1 MTGGSTSVLSSPTK
15 VPYPPSSTSPS
26 NDNPFNKALRERE
39 RRRNAS
45 FPAQNGA
52 SIYRRSHSHKVSHSS
67 SSQRRTTLG
76 QIFTNSDISSDEE
89 SPKHRDDTVAVTP
102 GGTAP
107 GRRKSPV
114 STAGSFALTM
124 PPIPIPIE
132 SRASPETC
140 CRQRRSSSPHTSS
153 SGDSSSS
160 ALTATRAREVI
171 IPTSASAGIGRKVA
185 ASLQIFKETAVGTPE
200 EELASV
206 SIEHH
211 TVASHRASTI
221 KGKAPAIISPP
232 VCSVNGVEEVREAQ
246 FVSRAD
252 WPDRKP
258 STANKRTKSFLVERV
273 DVRDGKGD
281 GQAKEHHERKGSMS
295 GGAGIILD
303 DLLDDDPRGRSW
315 QRQDDMIPSVFESS
329 VSRSP
334 DVSRHSRAARRESPG
349 RVVYTTSPRAPSS
362 QSAGED
368 NSSLST
374 TPTSR
379 PQNKQ
384 APVTP
389 WSARHPSTSSVLLR
403 SDSNQTLGATPRA
416 SRPRPSV
423 SRTTSSNKVPATEVI
438 LDLPAKLSIK
448 SPTAVEHVLDAT
460 PTSHSQ
466 PLPTSPIP
474 TRPAQPSPYAIYS
487 DSSEWETTSM
497 TSSFSDAS
505 TLSRSRPTSVS
516 APSGRAS
523 IENPEFGDVSDE
535 EEKGGNGVI
544 DAQDELD
551 SLDIDGALPSVPLRP
566 FRNQVGGHSAIYKF
580 TKRAVCK
587 PLVSRENLFYE
598 AVEKDAPPL
607 LGFIPRYL
615 GVMLVNYRR
624 PRRPSHPSTPA
635 LVPDQLGSTT
645 DTNHSVS
652 PTRPPAQKA
661 VSAELPIIRR
671 SPDTHSTDDELPE
684 VALDSN
690 THMVPTW
697 MLRGWGGSALRAH
710 YSTGSIDKAAKSTPE
725 LAYGVPNAKAPP
737 LTTTGLQ
744 LGNSM
749 SAASS
754 PLARQFITADRNGN
768 HSTDAPTPANSPDTH
783 IGTRG
788 LPPHLSARLEDTQS
802 EGNMDTIR
810 PSFLRHCESHQGF
823 VGRVSPESR
832 CFDGMG
838 FTTVNTRL
846 KDHIFRDVLKKFR
859 RRAAASIAGV
869 RTEDEGDVAD
879 GEGEGAAGRLKR
891 RGRFRRKRLEEVGL
905 RKTCKTPATPST
917 SFEISTSPL
926 LRRVHS
932 DGVLNPQTII
942 KGSPEQGQPEIKRGR
957 SDSISVFSLEDDR
970 QESAPP
976 ALSQSTR
983 MLRSRSRSLGPSR
996 SRFAATAAPEPL
1008 QHEPNIPEST
1018 TPPSPQ
1024 NSLLQPAITR
1034 QEHFILL
1041 EDLTGRLK
1049 NPSVLDLKMG
1059 TRQYGVDATA
1069 AKKKSQRKKCDR
1081 TTSRTLGARVCG
1093 MQVWNTQAQSYTTQ
1107 NKYTGREI
1115 RTEDFQHALASF
1127 FHDGERLLVYH
1138 IPPLLYKLCA
1148 LARIIHRLKG
1158 YRFYGCSLLF
1168 IYDGDRDA
1176 QDGYAR
1182 YVSEKPSSRTKRGE
1196 SLDRENGRAAEAGTT
1211 RKTLRRTASEDV
1223 LDGSPA
1229 KRNHHDKRKRGE
1241 VNIRLVDF
1249 AHTITNKEYTVVP
1262 PDYEDDQP
1270 KGKGYGTTVDPSGRL
1285 YARFPPHRP
1294 EEPDYGFLFGIKN
1307 LCSTLR
1313 SIWDEERARRHK
1325 AARDSDH
1332 RSNIDQ
1338 LPALSIEGKQI
1349 FDEIFGTSHRS
1360 GDTSVDPGMLST

>member
-1 MTGGSTSVLSSPTK
+1 MTGGPTSVLSSPTK
-15 VPYPPSSTSPS
+15 VPYPPSSASPS
-26 NDNPFNKALRERE
+26 NDNPLNKALRERE

-45 FPAQNGA
+45 FPAQNGV
-52 SIYRRSHSHKVSHSS
+52 STYHRSHSHKVSHPL
-67 SSQRRTTLG
+67 SSQRRTALDRG
-76 QIFTNSDISSDEE
+76 FPPSDVSSDED
-89 SPKHRDDTVAVTP
+89 SPKYRGNTVAVTP
-102 GGTAP
+102 GGAAP
-107 GRRKSPV
+107 GRQRSPV

-124 PPIPIPIE
+124 PPVPIPIE
-132 SRASPETC
+132 PRASPEA
-140 CRQRRSSSPHTSS
+140 RRRRRRSSSPNGSS

-160 ALTATRAREVI
+160 ALTATRTREVI
-171 IPTSASAGIGRKVA
+171 VPTSASAGIGRKVA
-185 ASLQIFKETAVGTPE
+185 ASLQIFKETTSGTPE

-232 VCSVNGVEEVREAQ
+232 LCSVDGVEEVREAQ

-258 STANKRTKSFLVERV
+258 SVANKRTKSFLVERI

-281 GQAKEHHERKGSMS
+281 GQAKDHHERRGSMS
-295 GGAGIILD
+295 DRAGIILD

-315 QRQDDMIPSVFESS
+315 QRQDDTLPSVFESS

-334 DVSRHSRAARRESPG
+334 DVPRHSRVARQSPS
-349 RVVYTTSPRAPSS
+349 RVVYTTSPRPLSA

-379 PQNKQ
+379 PQNRQ
-384 APVTP
+384 SPVT
-389 WSARHPSTSSVLLR
+389 SRSTRRPSTSSVLLR
-403 SDSNQTLGATPRA
+403 SDSNQTLGATPRV

-423 SRTTSSNKVPATEVI
+423 SRTTSSNKVPTTEVI
-438 LDLPAKLSIK
+438 LDLPTKPSLK
-448 SPTAVEHVLDAT
+448 SPAVEHALDAT
-460 PTSHSQ
+460 PTNHSQ
-466 PLPTSPIP
+466 PLPASPIP
-474 TRPAQPSPYAIYS
+474 TRPARSSPYAVYS

-523 IENPEFGDVSDE
+523 VENPEFGDVSDE

-624 PRRPSHPSTPA
+624 ARRPSHPPTPA
-635 LVPDQLGSTT
+635 LIPDQLESTT

-661 VSAELPIIRR
+661 ASADPIIRG

-697 MLRGWGGSALRAH
+697 MLRSWGGSALRAH
-710 YSTGSIDKAAKSTPE
+710 YSTGSMDRAAESTPE
-725 LAYGVPNAKAPP
+725 LAYGANAKVPP

-744 LGNSM
+744 LSNSI

-768 HSTDAPTPANSPDTH
+768 HNTDAPTPANSPDTH

-788 LPPHLSARLEDTQS
+788 LPPHLSARLEGVQS

-810 PSFLRHCESHQGF
+810 PSFLRHCGSHQGS

-859 RRAAASIAGV
+859 RKAAASIAGV

-879 GEGEGAAGRLKR
+879 GEGESAAGQLKR
-891 RGRFRRKRLEEVGL
+891 RGRFRRKRLDEVGL
-905 RKTCKTPATPST
+905 RKACKIPATPST
-917 SFEISTSPL
+917 SFEISTSPS
-926 LRRVHS
+926 LRRAHS
-932 DGVLNPQTII
+932 DGMLNPQTLI
-942 KGSPEQGQPEIKRGR
+942 KGSPEQGQSEIKRGR

-976 ALSQSTR
+976 ALNKSTR
-983 MLRSRSRSLGPSR
+983 VLRSRSRSLGPSH
-996 SRFAATAAPEPL
+996 SRFVATAAQEPV

-1024 NSLLQPAITR
+1024 HSLLQPAITR

-1081 TTSRTLGARVCG
+1081 TTSRTLGVRVCG
-1093 MQVWNTQAQSYTTQ
+1093 MQVWNTQTQSYTTQ

-1115 RTEDFQHALASF
+1115 RTEDFQQALASF

-1176 QDGYAR
+1176 QDGYTR

-1196 SLDRENGRAAEAGTT
+1196 SLDRENGRAAEVDTT

-1223 LDGSPA
+1223 LDGPPA

-1325 AARDSDH
+1325 AARDSDQ

-1338 LPALSIEGKQI
+1338 LPALSTEGKQI

-1360 GDTSVDPGMLST
+1360 GDTSIDPGMLST

>member
-1 MTGGSTSVLSSPTK
+1 MNGGSTSVLSSPTK
-15 VPYPPSSTSPS
+15 VPYSPSSTSPS
-26 NDNPFNKALRERE
+26 NDNPLNKALRERE

-45 FPAQNGA
+45 FSAHSSVPT
-52 SIYRRSHSHKVSHSS
+52 YRRSHSHKVSHPS
-67 SSQRRTTLG
+67 SSQRRTALG
-76 QIFTNSDISSDEE
+76 RIFPSSDVSSDEE
-89 SPKHRDDTVAVTP
+89 SPKHRDDTAAVNP
-102 GGTAP
+102 GGAAP
-107 GRRKSPV
+107 ARQRSPV
-114 STAGSFALTM
+114 STPGSFALTM
-124 PPIPIPIE
+124 PPPVPIE
-132 SRASPETC
+132 PRSSPESR
-140 CRQRRSSSPHTSS
+140 RQRRRSSSPHAASS

-160 ALTATRAREVI
+160 ALTATRPREVMASA
-171 IPTSASAGIGRKVA
+171 SASAGIGRKVA
-185 ASLQIFKETAVGTPE
+185 ASLQIFKETASATPD

-211 TVASHRASTI
+211 TVASHRASSI

-232 VCSVNGVEEVREAQ
+232 VCSADGVEEVREAQ

-258 STANKRTKSFLVERV
+258 STATKRTKSFLVERV
-273 DVRDGKGD
+273 DPRDGKAD
-281 GQAKEHHERKGSMS
+281 GQVKEHHRRRSSMS
-295 GGAGIILD
+295 DQVGIILD
-303 DLLDDDPRGRSW
+303 DLDDDHRGRSW
-315 QRQDDMIPSVFESS
+315 QRQDDNLPSVFESS
-329 VSRSP
+329 VSPSP
-334 DVSRHSRAARRESPG
+334 DVSRSSRISKRESPS
-349 RVVYTTSPRAPSS
+349 RTILVTSPRTISS
-362 QSAGED
+362 QPTEEEP
-368 NSSLST
+368 SSLST
-374 TPTSR
+374 TPTGRSQVKPAPTTPKSISR
-379 PQNKQ
+379 PSVS
-384 APVTP
+384 PVIT
-389 WSARHPSTSSVLLR
+389 RL
-403 SDSNQTLGATPRA
+403 DSNQTLGTTPRA
-416 SRPRPSV
+416 PRTRPSI
-423 SRTTSSNKVPATEVI
+423 SRAASSNKVPTTEVI
-438 LDLPAKLSIK
+438 LDLPIDKPSSK
-448 SPTAVEHVLDAT
+448 SPTSVEHTWDAT
-460 PTSHSQ
+460 PTSHPQ
-466 PLPTSPIP
+466 PLPIPTSPVP
-474 TRPAQPSPYAIYS
+474 TRPARPSPYATYS

-505 TLSRSRPTSVS
+505 TLSRSHPTSVS
-516 APSGRAS
+516 GPSGHAS
-523 IENPEFGDVSDE
+523 VENPEFGDISDE
-535 EEKGGNGVI
+535 EEKSGNGVI
-544 DAQDELD
+544 DIQDELD
-551 SLDIDGALPSVPLRP
+551 SLDIDGVLPAVPLRP

-624 PRRPSHPSTPA
+624 ARRPSHPPTPA
-635 LVPDQLGSTT
+635 LTLDQLESTT

-652 PTRPPAQKA
+652 PTRPPIQKA
-661 VSAELPIIRR
+661 ASAELPVIRG
-671 SPDTHSTDDELPE
+671 SPETHSTDDELPE

-690 THMVPTW
+690 THMMPTW
-697 MLRGWGGSALRAH
+697 MLRGRASLRSH
-710 YSTGSIDKAAKSTPE
+710 YSTGALDRATESTPE
-725 LAYGVPNAKAPP
+725 LAYGAKAPF

-744 LGNSM
+744 LSNST
-749 SAASS
+749 SNVSS
-754 PLARQFITADRNGN
+754 PLAKQFVTADRGEI
-768 HSTDAPTPANSPDTH
+768 HETDAPTPANSPDTNV
-783 IGTRG
+783 GTRN
-788 LPPHLSARLEDTQS
+788 LPPHLSNRLEEVRS

-810 PSFLRHCESHQGF
+810 PSFLRHCGSHQDP
-823 VGRVSPESR
+823 VGGASPESR

-859 RRAAASIAGV
+859 RRAAASIGGI
-869 RTEDEGDVAD
+869 RTEDEGEVAD
-879 GEGEGAAGRLKR
+879 GEGEGAAARRKR
-891 RGRFRRKRLEEVGL
+891 RGRFRRKRLDEAGL
-905 RKTCKTPATPST
+905 RKPSENPTTPST
-917 SFEISTSPL
+917 SLELTTSPS

-932 DGVLNPQTII
+932 EGTLNAQSLG
-942 KGSPEQGQPEIKRGR
+942 KESPEQQPEAKRGR
-957 SDSISVFSLEDDR
+957 SDSVSMFTLEDDYR
-970 QESAPP
+970 QESQPLDFNRPP
-976 ALSQSTR
+976 R
-983 MLRSRSRSLGPSR
+983 MLRSRSRSLGPPR
-996 SRFAATAAPEPL
+996 SRLVAASAPEPL
-1008 QHEPNIPEST
+1008 QHVEPNIPEST

-1024 NSLLQPAITR
+1024 HSLLQPQITR

-1081 TTSRTLGARVCG
+1081 TTSRTLGVRVCG
-1093 MQVWNTQAQSYTTQ
+1093 MQVWNTRTQSYTTQ

-1115 RTEDFQHALASF
+1115 RTEDFRHALESF
-1127 FHDGERLLVYH
+1127 FHDGDRLLVYH

-1176 QDGYAR
+1176 QDGYIR

-1196 SLDRENGRAAEAGTT
+1196 SLDRENGRASEVDTT

-1223 LDGSPA
+1223 LDGPPA

-1270 KGKGYGTTVDPSGRL
+1270 KGKGYGTSIDPSGRL

-1294 EEPDYGFLFGIKN
+1294 EEPDYGFIFGIKN

-1325 AARDSDH
+1325 AARDSDQ

>member
-1 MTGGSTSVLSSPTK
+1 M
-15 VPYPPSSTSPS
+15 PP
-26 NDNPFNKALRERE
+26 A
-39 RRRNAS
+39 
-45 FPAQNGA
+45 
-52 SIYRRSHSHKVSHSS
+52 
-67 SSQRRTTLG
+67 
-76 QIFTNSDISSDEE
+76 
-89 SPKHRDDTVAVTP
+89 
-102 GGTAP
+102 
-107 GRRKSPV
+107 
-114 STAGSFALTM
+114 
-124 PPIPIPIE
+124 PIPIA
-132 SRASPETC
+132 SRASPEAR
-140 CRQRRSSSPHTSS
+140 RQRRRSSSPNVSS

-171 IPTSASAGIGRKVA
+171 VPTSASAGIGRKVA
-185 ASLQIFKETAVGTPE
+185 ASLQIFKETTSATPD

-232 VCSVNGVEEVREAQ
+232 VCSADGVEEVREAQ

-281 GQAKEHHERKGSMS
+281 GQAKDHHERSASMS
-295 GGAGIILD
+295 DRAGIILD

-315 QRQDDMIPSVFESS
+315 QRQDDTLPSVFESS
-329 VSRSP
+329 ASRSP
-334 DVSRHSRAARRESPG
+334 DVSRHSRAARQSPT
-349 RVVYTTSPRAPSS
+349 RVVYTTSPRALSES
-362 QSAGED
+362 MGED

-384 APVTP
+384 SPVTP
-389 WSARHPSTSSVLLR
+389 RFTRRPSTSSALLR
-403 SDSNQTLGATPRA
+403 SDSNQTVNATPRA

-423 SRTTSSNKVPATEVI
+423 SRTTSSNKVPTTEVI
-438 LDLPAKLSIK
+438 LDLPTKPIK
-448 SPTAVEHVLDAT
+448 SPTAVEHPLDAT
-460 PTSHSQ
+460 PTNRSQ
-466 PLPTSPIP
+466 PLPTSPVPI
-474 TRPAQPSPYAIYS
+474 RPAHPSPYATYS

-505 TLSRSRPTSVS
+505 TLSRSHPTSVS
-516 APSGRAS
+516 APSGHVS
-523 IENPEFGDVSDE
+523 VENPEFGDVSDE
-535 EEKGGNGVI
+535 EERGGNGAI
-544 DAQDELD
+544 DTQDELD

-598 AVEKDAPPL
+598 AVERDAPPL

-624 PRRPSHPSTPA
+624 ARRPSHPPTPA
-635 LVPDQLGSTT
+635 LIPDQLESTT

-652 PTRPPAQKA
+652 PIRPPAEKA
-661 VSAELPIIRR
+661 ASDLPIIRKV
-671 SPDTHSTDDELPE
+671 PDPHSTDDELPE

-697 MLRGWGGSALRAH
+697 MLRGRGSALRAH
-710 YSTGSIDKAAKSTPE
+710 YSTGSMDRATESTPE
-725 LAYGVPNAKAPP
+725 LAYGVNTKAPP
-737 LTTTGLQ
+737 LATTGLQ
-744 LGNSM
+744 LSNSI

-754 PLARQFITADRNGN
+754 PLARQFITADSNG
-768 HSTDAPTPANSPDTH
+768 SYTTGAPTPANSPDTH

-788 LPPHLSARLEDTQS
+788 LPPHLSARLADSQS

-810 PSFLRHCESHQGF
+810 PSFLRHCDSHQGL

-859 RRAAASIAGV
+859 RRAAAAITGV

-879 GEGEGAAGRLKR
+879 AEGEGAAGRLKR
-891 RGRFRRKRLEEVGL
+891 RGRFRRKRLDEVGL
-905 RKTCKTPATPST
+905 RKPCETPTRPST
-917 SFEISTSPL
+917 SFEISTSSS

-932 DGVLNPQTII
+932 DGMLNAQTLI
-942 KGSPEQGQPEIKRGR
+942 KGSPEQGQPEVKRGR

-976 ALSQSTR
+976 ALNKSMR

-996 SRFAATAAPEPL
+996 SRFVTAAAPEPL
-1008 QHEPNIPEST
+1008 QYEPNIPEST

-1024 NSLLQPAITR
+1024 HSLLQPAIAR

-1081 TTSRTLGARVCG
+1081 TTSRTLGVRVCG
-1093 MQVWNTQAQSYTTQ
+1093 MQVWNTQTQSYTTQ

-1115 RTEDFQHALASF
+1115 RPDDFPHALASF

-1176 QDGYAR
+1176 QDGYIR

-1196 SLDRENGRAAEAGTT
+1196 SLDRENGRAAEVDTT

-1223 LDGSPA
+1223 LDGPPA
-1229 KRNHHDKRKRGE
+1229 KRNHHDKRRRGE

-1325 AARDSDH
+1325 AARDSDQ
-1332 RSNIDQ
+1332 RLNIDQ
-1338 LPALSIEGKQI
+1338 LPALSTEGKQF

-1360 GDTSVDPGMLST
+1360 GDTSIDPGMLST

>member
-1 MTGGSTSVLSSPTK
+1 
-15 VPYPPSSTSPS
+15 
-26 NDNPFNKALRERE
+26 
-39 RRRNAS
+39 
-45 FPAQNGA
+45 
-52 SIYRRSHSHKVSHSS
+52 
-67 SSQRRTTLG
+67 
-76 QIFTNSDISSDEE
+76 
-89 SPKHRDDTVAVTP
+89 
-102 GGTAP
+102 
-107 GRRKSPV
+107 
-114 STAGSFALTM
+114 M
-124 PPIPIPIE
+124 PPPFSIE
-132 SRASPETC
+132 SRAPPESH
-140 CRQRRSSSPHTSS
+140 RQRRRSSSPHAASS

-160 ALTATRAREVI
+160 VLTATRAREAIVLN
-171 IPTSASAGIGRKVA
+171 TASAGIGRKVA
-185 ASLQIFKETAVGTPE
+185 ASLQIFKETASATPD

-211 TVASHRASTI
+211 TVASHRASSI
-221 KGKAPAIISPP
+221 KGKAPTIISPP
-232 VCSVNGVEEVREAQ
+232 VCSADGTEEVREAQ

-258 STANKRTKSFLVERV
+258 STAAKRTKSFLVERV
-273 DVRDGKGD
+273 PIRDGKGD
-281 GQAKEHHERKGSMS
+281 GQVKEHNRRRSSMS
-295 GGAGIILD
+295 DRAGIILD

-315 QRQDDMIPSVFESS
+315 QRQEDNLPSVFESS
-329 VSRSP
+329 LSRSP
-334 DVSRHSRAARRESPG
+334 DVSRQSRADRRGSPSRSG
-349 RVVYTTSPRAPSS
+349 LTTSPRIISS
-362 QSAGED
+362 HSAGEEP
-368 NSSLST
+368 SSLST

-379 PQNKQ
+379 PQSKQ
-384 APVTP
+384 IPTTP
-389 WSARHPSTSSVLLR
+389 KSIQRPSVSPTILR
-403 SDSNQTLGATPRA
+403 SDSNQTVGTTPRA
-416 SRPRPSV
+416 PRTRPSV
-423 SRTTSSNKVPATEVI
+423 SRAASSNKVPTTEVI
-438 LDLPAKLSIK
+438 LDLPIAKPSIK
-448 SPTAVEHVLDAT
+448 SPTSVERPLDAT
-460 PTSHSQ
+460 PTKHSQ
-466 PLPTSPIP
+466 PLPAPASPIP
-474 TRPAQPSPYAIYS
+474 TRPVRPSAYATYS

-516 APSGRAS
+516 APSGHAS
-523 IENPEFGDVSDE
+523 VENPEFGDVSDD
-535 EEKGGNGVI
+535 EEKGGNGLI
-544 DAQDELD
+544 DIQDELD
-551 SLDIDGALPSVPLRP
+551 SLDIDGVLPSVPLRP

-624 PRRPSHPSTPA
+624 ARRPSHPPTPA
-635 LVPDQLGSTT
+635 LTLDQLESTT

-652 PTRPPAQKA
+652 PTRPPVHKA
-661 VSAELPIIRR
+661 ASAELPIVRA
-671 SPDTHSTDDELPE
+671 SPETHSTDDELPE

-690 THMVPTW
+690 PHMMPTW
-697 MLRGWGGSALRAH
+697 LLRGRAGALRGMDRA
-710 YSTGSIDKAAKSTPE
+710 TESTPE
-725 LAYGVPNAKAPP
+725 LAYGTKSPS

-744 LGNSM
+744 LSNATSTV
-749 SAASS
+749 SS
-754 PLARQFITADRNGN
+754 PLARQFVTADRSETHN
-768 HSTDAPTPANSPDTH
+768 TDAPTPANSPDTH
-783 IGTRG
+783 VGTRA
-788 LPPHLSARLEDTQS
+788 LPPHLSTRFEDTRS
-802 EGNMDTIR
+802 ESNMDTVR
-810 PSFLRHCESHQGF
+810 PSFLRHCGSHQSSISG
-823 VGRVSPESR
+823 VSPESR

-859 RRAAASIAGV
+859 RRAAASIGGV
-869 RTEDEGDVAD
+869 RTEDEGEVAD
-879 GEGEGAAGRLKR
+879 GEGEGAAGRRKR
-891 RGRFRRKRLEEVGL
+891 RGRFRRKRLDEVGL
-905 RKTCKTPATPST
+905 RKTGEVPATSSRSLELPS
-917 SFEISTSPL
+917 SPT

-932 DGVLNPQTII
+932 EGMLNAQSLL
-942 KGSPEQGQPEIKRGR
+942 KESPEQEPEAKRGR
-957 SDSISVFSLEDDR
+957 SDSISMFALEDDYR

-976 ALSQSTR
+976 ALNKPPR
-983 MLRSRSRSLGPSR
+983 MLRSRSRSLGPSH
-996 SRFAATAAPEPL
+996 SRFVAASAPEPL
-1008 QHEPNIPEST
+1008 QHVEPNIPEST

-1024 NSLLQPAITR
+1024 HSLLQPAITR

-1081 TTSRTLGARVCG
+1081 TTSRTLGVRVCG
-1093 MQVWNTQAQSYTTQ
+1093 MQVWNTQTQSYATQ

-1138 IPPLLYKLCA
+1138 IPPLLHKLCV

-1176 QDGYAR
+1176 QDGYIR

-1196 SLDRENGRAAEAGTT
+1196 SLDRENGRAAEADTT

-1223 LDGSPA
+1223 LDGPPA

-1262 PDYEDDQP
+1262 PDFEDDQP

-1294 EEPDYGFLFGIKN
+1294 EEPDYGFIFGIKN
-1307 LCSTLR
+1307 LCSTLW

-1325 AARDSDH
+1325 AARDSN
-1332 RSNIDQ
+1332 SNIDQ
-1338 LPALSIEGKQI
+1338 LPALSTEGKQI